1 MVLLASRSSLVII
14 NTSPLSSAA
23 RTRGQ
28 GGTIRLRPGLLLAE
42 YPVRPSRL
50 QRGDLCIK
58 RLT

>member
-1 MVLLASRSSLVII
+1 MHDLTDPALCDHQHV
-14 NTSPLSSAA
+14 SALQRGQDA
-23 RTRGQ
+23 GQ

-42 YPVRPSRL
+42 YPVCPSRL